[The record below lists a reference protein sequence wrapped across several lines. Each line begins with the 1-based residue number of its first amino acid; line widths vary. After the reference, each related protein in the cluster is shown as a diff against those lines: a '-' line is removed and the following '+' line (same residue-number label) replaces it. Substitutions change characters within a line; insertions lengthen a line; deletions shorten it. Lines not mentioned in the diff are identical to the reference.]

1 MAYFSTIANHFLENK
16 RSMFVFLLFFH
27 VFISVILFSLA
38 NSEYFSSLHNGEGL
52 WNFARDSTKYHN
64 EAVYQAS
71 FLEKSA
77 WTDWW
82 FLYPDHQQVKLISL
96 IYWLTG
102 HYSPISFEIVNSVV
116 WATSLLLIYKVSELF
131 FPSDFKV
138 PLIVSFFFLQPSVLA
153 SSTQLLRDPIFI
165 LGFCFICYGVS
176 IFSKQHSKWKWVFII
191 QIGIVLM
198 LSMRD
203 YVSIILLVFLS
214 LFSIIAYSKKKT
226 FLAPILVL
234 LIPLILFE
242 FITVNRFI
250 SPDKI
255 NTDKII
261 LQDQI
266 QASVT
271 IEEQSQ
277 TSVTSQEK
285 IKARTIA
292 IQNKAQERTIAIQ
305 EKIKART
312 IAIQKQAQKNSIA
325 TPQAQENTASQV
337 AISEVLNTISRRI
350 NTMRYGFINV
360 NAEAGSSIDKNKKYS
375 NFSELVLYF
384 PRALQVGFLS
394 PFPSDWLKKG
404 VEVEVIGKL
413 FAALEMVIW
422 YVLLLGFVY
431 VMYKNPSVI
440 KPLLPL
446 LIFSITLI
454 VLLGYIIPNVGALYR
469 MRQPYMIPFFLFG
482 AYGLR
487 LMISNYNK
495 RQAT

>member
-1 MAYFSTIANHFLENK
+1 MIYISTVANYCMKNK
-16 RSMFVFLLFFH
+16 RSMFVFLLLFH
-27 VFISVILFSLA
+27 IIISVIFFSVG
-38 NSEYFSSLHNGEGL
+38 NTEYFASLHNGEGL
-52 WNFARDSTKYHN
+52 WNFARDSNKYHK
-64 EAVYQAS
+64 EALDLITYI
-71 FLEKSA
+71 EKSA
-77 WTDWW
+77 WFDWLL
-82 FLYPDHQQVKLISL
+82 LYPDHHHIKLVSL

-102 HYSPISFEIVNSVV
+102 YHSPISFEIVNGVV
-116 WATSLLLIYKVSELF
+116 WATSFLLIYRVSELL
-131 FPSDFKV
+131 FPHDIKL
-138 PLIVSFFFLQPSVLA
+138 PLIVSIFFLQPSVLI
-153 SSTQLLRDPIFI
+153 SSMQLLRDPFYI
-165 LGFCFICYGVS
+165 LGFSFICYGLT
-176 IFSKQHSKWKWVFII
+176 ILFKQNSKWKWVFII
-191 QIGIVLM
+191 QIGIILM
-198 LSMRD
+198 LLMRD
-203 YVSIILLVFLS
+203 YVSTPLLAFLFILFV
-214 LFSIIAYSKKKT
+214 IVYSKNKT
-226 FLAPILVL
+226 FLAPLTIL

-242 FITVNRFI
+242 FTTANRFI
-250 SPDKI
+250 SQDKI
-255 NTDKII
+255 ALERVL

-266 QASVT
+266 LKSVAIEEQPQVSVT
-271 IEEQSQ
+271 IEEQLQ
-277 TSVTSQEK
+277 ELLTSQEK
-285 IKARTIA
+285 IKADTA
-292 IQNKAQERTIAIQ
+292 ALQ
-305 EKIKART
+305 EKIKEDIT
-312 IAIQKQAQKNSIA
+312 N
-325 TPQAQENTASQV
+325 QETTLEILNV
-337 AISEVLNTISRRI
+337 ISSRMS
-350 NTMRYGFINV
+350 TMRYGFINV

-404 VEVEVIGKL
+404 IEVEVIGKL